1 MKTSAVY
8 NGGIN
13 HFNENFLITAIAA
26 ILLFFSACRKSTD
39 YQDASEA
46 VAKASADTAL
56 ARVSGKPNIII
67 VFADD
72 IGYEVPTVYGGQ
84 SYQTPNIDRMARE
97 GMRFTNCFSSPLCSP
112 SRISI
117 VTGKYNFR
125 NYDEWGVLHT
135 TEKTF
140 GNLLNE
146 AGYATYVVG
155 KWQMDGGD
163 KGIKQFGFN
172 QYSVWNAV
180 KNGEAPGSHYKNPK
194 VFENGAYLPDSY
206 TNGKYGDDIFTNR
219 VLNFIDANKSNP
231 FFVYYP
237 ITLCHAPYCPTPADA
252 AFATWN
258 PKGNPS
264 DLSFFPSMVRYM
276 DAQIGLITDKLTEL
290 GLSQN
295 TVVIFTSDN
304 GTPSDIQSLYN
315 GKWVQGGKSNS
326 NKWGIN
332 VPMTILWPGTIA
344 PGQVNDNLVDFT
356 DFLPT
361 FAELG
366 GTTVP
371 LSYGTVD
378 GKSFAKQLTG
388 QPYVAREWVFNHY
401 QPYTN
406 SGNDKLKRWINN
418 KTYKLYDNTG
428 KFYNIALDPEE
439 KSPIAERK
447 QTAEEKAVRKNFQTI
462 MNGLK

>member
-1 MKTSAVY
+1 MKTLSIC
-8 NGGIN
+8 NGHVN
-13 HFNENFLITAIAA
+13 YLSPNFFVTAIVT
-26 ILLFFSACRKSTD
+26 ILLCCVSCKKTAE
-39 YQDASEA
+39 SEA
-46 VAKASADTAL
+46 VSDATATAAEASA
-56 ARVSGKPNIII
+56 ARVSSKPNIIL

-84 SYQTPNIDRMARE
+84 SYQTPNIDRMAQQ

-112 SRISI
+112 SRISL

-140 GNLLNE
+140 GNLLKD
-146 AGYATYVVG
+146 AGYATYAAG

-163 KGIKQFGFN
+163 TGIKQFGFA

-194 VFENGAYLPDSY
+194 IFENGAYLPESY
-206 TNGKYGDDIFTNR
+206 TDEKYGDDIFTNR

-237 ITLCHAPYCPTPADA
+237 ISLCHAPYCPTPADA
-252 AFATWN
+252 AFASWD

-264 DLSFFPSMVRYM
+264 NLSFFPSMVKYM
-276 DAQIGLITDKLTEL
+276 DAQIGLITDKLTAL
-290 GLSQN
+290 GISEN
-295 TVVIFTSDN
+295 TIIIFTSDN
-304 GTPSDIQSLYN
+304 GTPSDFNSLYN
-315 GKWVQGGKSNS
+315 GKWIKGGKSNT

-344 PGQVNDNLVDFT
+344 PGLVNDNLVDFT

-361 FAELG
+361 FAELAN
-366 GTTVP
+366 TAVP
-371 LSYGTVD
+371 ASYGTTD

-388 QPYVAREWVFNHY
+388 QSYIPRDWVFNHY

-428 KFYNIALDPEE
+428 KFYNIAIDPDE

-447 QTAEEKAVRKNFQTI
+447 QTAEEKTIRKNFQTI